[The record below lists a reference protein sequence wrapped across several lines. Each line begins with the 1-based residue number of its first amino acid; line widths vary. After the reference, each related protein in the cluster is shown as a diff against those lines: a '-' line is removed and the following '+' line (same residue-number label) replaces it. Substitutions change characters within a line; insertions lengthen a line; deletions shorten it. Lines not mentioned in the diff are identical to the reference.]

1 MANILDRILQTKKA
15 TVETTEI
22 QRVGVQTLAP
32 RRSADTAG
40 LISASTKN
48 ELAYACIE
56 IKRKAMQDPRL
67 VVETKDK
74 DGTWKEEPAHPFQRL
89 MMRPLKPDRTS
100 AGMDGA
106 TFLGLQVAS
115 WDIARVF
122 YAEKI
127 RSRAGATIG
136 LNPLNPGYMSPWYDT
151 SRTQIGYTW
160 KRGLH
165 RVDFPY
171 EELLVREDP
180 SWGGASPLSVALG
193 AIDTDTAQTDFI
205 RAFFNNGG
213 QPGGIIKIKEG
224 RLSQEQSD
232 ILSAK
237 WTAKYGRGGNGW
249 QQPAVLDE
257 TVDYQRVGAMLSEL
271 GDDGIRGLV
280 ESRIC
285 APFGVPPLIV
295 YAYVG
300 LLRAT
305 YSNLK
310 EAWASFW
317 DAELSPALKALREFL
332 TWNLLTEFVSEDL
345 IYSERIRL
353 RWDLSQ
359 VAALM
364 EDVDG
369 IHRRAEASFRAG
381 GITLNEYRSE
391 IGKPPDTTGDYYLR
405 GIALVAEPANEVPID
420 VVTVTTSGKR
430 SVGPSAIKA
439 MKKRSTAKIEKQM
452 EKELAPMIASW
463 YTRMA
468 EAVQDGAT

>member
-1 MANILDRILQTKKA
+1 MSVLDRIFQTKA

-22 QRVGVQTLAP
+22 QKVGVQTIAP

-67 VVETKDK
+67 IVEVKDK

-89 MMRPLKPDRTS
+89 MMRPLKPGVHT

-127 RSRAGATIG
+127 RSRSGATIG
-136 LNPLNPGYMSPWYDT
+136 LNPLNPAYMSPWYDT
-151 SRTQIGYTW
+151 SRKQIGFTW
-160 KRGLH
+160 KRGME

-180 SWGGASPLSVALG
+180 NWDGASPLSVALG

-213 QPGGIIKIKEG
+213 QPGGIIKVKGTTNPERTAII
-224 RLSQEQSD
+224 QAQ
-232 ILSAK
+232 
-237 WTAKYGRGGNGW
+237 WTAKYGRAGDGW
-249 QQPAVLDE
+249 HRPAVMDDNA
-257 TVDYQRVGAMLSEL
+257 DYQKIGATLSEL

-280 ESRIC
+280 ETRIC
-285 APFGVPPLIV
+285 APFGVPPLLV
-295 YAYVG
+295 YAYIG

-310 EAWASFW
+310 EARAFFW
-317 DAELSPALKALREFL
+317 EGELSTALKALREFL

-345 IYSERIRL
+345 IYGERIRL
-353 RWDLSQ
+353 HWDLSLVSAMQ
-359 VAALM
+359 
-364 EDVDG
+364 EDVDAV
-369 IHRRAEASFRAG
+369 HKRAEASFRAG
-381 GITLNEYRSE
+381 GITLNEYRSQL
-391 IGKPPDTTGDYYLR
+391 GHPPDTAGDYYLR
-405 GIALVAEPANEVPID
+405 GIAQIAEPANEMPVDI
-420 VVTVTTSGKR
+420 VAVTTSGKR
-430 SVGPSAIKA
+430 APRPSAVKA
-439 MKKRSTAKIEKQM
+439 MKKRSTGKVERQM
-452 EKELAPMIASW
+452 EKELALMILSW

-468 EAVQDGAT
+468 EAVREGAT